1 MASYVAKIGLYNN
14 FVARH
19 YRDRLF
25 YLTDAQYYDS
35 TAYNVWAAPDESLIK
50 VKFCSG
56 DNIITMA
63 DGDYPTSITLTAIS
77 NVAGKTSGGFA
88 HGYPDEGPLSANLYL
103 SDVNGDVNCY
113 LATVEITYPYSG
125 MWCPINYTFDLSQN
139 GDAPKLGGKQLALRL
154 QGGRGL
160 ELLDQ
165 VQVTINS
172 AKYSATIDNSKSY
185 NDNTKLGQLSFD
197 STQIVTSVGAVPNQP
212 VGLVPFPEKGWVLDT
227 IECKPE
233 KFQNSL
239 VKQDGIYTFAMPA
252 YNVSFTPKWKKGN
265 FKIHAAI
272 TPEESGI
279 IQLRKTS
286 GRDGDIITSAEAG
299 DTVYFTFITNP
310 GYAEPKIK
318 LTDGIKW
325 TGPNPAGGTDLG
337 TSITYEANT
346 SEDAVSNGDGGAN
359 TTPANDPVGDEDE
372 GGAVPNGSSNNVA
385 YEYSFEMPAKE
396 VTISAS
402 TEMDVFEVDVSCV
415 PPEGGTASIDDK
427 DLLVKA
433 GTYVKAYQTPRDGYK
448 FHSWK
453 YWKAEDAD
461 DDRKAIESDENR
473 IRYYVFEPRIEE
485 LLDLMSKAKK
495 GSKEYNQYEDEW
507 LALRDCKFNLG
518 YLFKMPIQDV
528 VLQATYEKIP
538 YNVTVSANH
547 NDAGIRM
554 VAINKEFLTEAEYNK
569 LHADDDSAPSYKT
582 YVQNLITNSDSYSTP
597 VEEFEFRKI
606 YTGGVGENVAL
617 VNVTMRPE
625 LYAFLSW
632 TISYG
637 YATNNVL
644 PDEYGVTRFVMPA
657 SDVNVVA
664 NYRKREV
671 VWSTKTM
678 EISRYKHTITVKN
691 TGSAIDTFG
700 NTLSY
705 HLYKDGKRIG
715 TFDRESGNKLSFTLK
730 KSDFDR
736 DIELKIVAESV
747 VNVAN
752 SDSTV
757 SITADGPVKVLY
769 APAPTNMFSYYDGE
783 NFQDV
788 QLQLYDGNSWIEF

>member
-19 YRDRLF
+19 YRARFF

-35 TAYNVWAAPDESLIK
+35 TVYNVWAAADESLIK

-88 HGYPDEGPLSANLYL
+88 HGYPDEGRLSANLYL

-139 GDAPKLGGKQLALRL
+139 GDAPKLAGKQLALRL

-172 AKYSATIDNSKSY
+172 AKYVAQINNHEENKGKLSFYTDHLEEKIGMVPGEKAGIYYLPDEGYVID
-185 NDNTKLGQLSFD
+185 DVRTWPVEFENTMTQVDAGYTFTMPNHNVEFD
-197 STQIVTSVGAVPNQP
+197 ST
-212 VGLVPFPEKGWVLDT
+212 
-227 IECKPE
+227 
-233 KFQNSL
+233 
-239 VKQDGIYTFAMPA
+239 
-252 YNVSFTPKWKKGN
+252 WKKGN

-272 TPEESGI
+272 NPSDAGI

-286 GRDGDIITSAEAG
+286 GIDGDIITSAEAG

-310 GYAEPKIK
+310 GFAEPKKIK
-318 LTDGIKW
+318 LTDDIKY
-325 TGPNPAGGTDLG
+325 TGPTIEGGTDLG

-359 TTPANDPVGDEDE
+359 TTPANGSTNGTNEDE
-372 GGAVPNGSSNNVA
+372 PVPNGSSSHNIA

-396 VTISAS
+396 VTISVS

-415 PPEGGTASIDDK
+415 PPEGGMASIDDK

-433 GTYVKAYQTPRDGYK
+433 GTYVKANQTPRDGYK

-495 GSKEYNQYEDEW
+495 GSKEYNQYEEEW

-528 VLQATYEKIP
+528 VLQATYDKIP

-547 NDAGIRM
+547 NEAGTRLI
-554 VAINKEFLTEAEYNK
+554 AINKEFLTKAQYDS
-569 LHADDDSAPSYKT
+569 LHADDESAPSYEAYIQNMKT
-582 YVQNLITNSDSYSTP
+582 SSDSYSTP

-617 VNVTMRPE
+617 VNVTMLPE
-625 LYAFLSW
+625 LYAFMYW

-637 YATNNVL
+637 YVTNNVL

-657 SDVNVVA
+657 ADVNIVA

-678 EISRYKHTITVKN
+678 EITRYKHTITVKN

-752 SDSTV
+752 DDSTV
-757 SITADGPVKVLY
+757 SITADGPVKLLY
-769 APAPTNMFSYYDGE
+769 APAPTNMFGYYNGDKFE
-783 NFQDV
+783 DV
-788 QLQLYDGNSWIEF
+788 QLHLYNGSEWVEF

>member
-88 HGYPDEGPLSANLYL
+88 HGYPDEGRLSANLYL

-172 AKYSATIDNSKSY
+172 AKYTAQINNHDENHGKLSFYTDHLEEKIGLLPGQTAGIYYLPEEGYVID
-185 NDNTKLGQLSFD
+185 DVRTWPVEFENTMTQIDTGYTFTMPSHNVEFD
-197 STQIVTSVGAVPNQP
+197 ST
-212 VGLVPFPEKGWVLDT
+212 
-227 IECKPE
+227 
-233 KFQNSL
+233 
-239 VKQDGIYTFAMPA
+239 
-252 YNVSFTPKWKKGN
+252 WKKGN

-272 TPEESGI
+272 NPSDAGI

-299 DTVYFTFITNP
+299 DTVYFTYISNP
-310 GYAEPKIK
+310 AYGKPKNVK
-318 LTDGIKW
+318 LTDDLEY
-325 TGPNPAGGTDLG
+325 TGPTPENGTDLG

-346 SEDAVSNGDGGAN
+346 SDEPVSNGDGGTS
-359 TTPANDPVGDEDE
+359 TTPANDTTGDTNTDEPVS
-372 GGAVPNGSSNNVA
+372 NGSANNIA
-385 YEYSFEMPAKE
+385 YEYSFVMPSKE
-396 VTISAS
+396 VTISIIA
-402 TEMDVFEVDVSCV
+402 EEDVFEINASCV
-415 PPEGGTASIDDK
+415 PPEGGTITSDDE
-427 DLLVKA
+427 DLFVKA
-433 GTYVKAYQTPRDGYK
+433 GQYAIVNQTPKDGYK

-453 YWKAEDAD
+453 YWKASEAYDN
-461 DDRKAIESDENR
+461 KKVIESDGDR
-473 IRYYVFEPRIEE
+473 IRYYVFEARIEE
-485 LLDLMSKAKK
+485 LIDLMSKTTQGTKQ
-495 GSKEYNQYEDEW
+495 YNKYEDE
-507 LALRDCKFNLG
+507 LMSVRNCKFNLG
-518 YLFKMPIQDV
+518 YLFKMPIDDV
-528 VLQATYEKIP
+528 VLQATYDKIP

-547 NDAGIRM
+547 IEAGTRLI
-554 VAINKEFLTEAEYNK
+554 AINKEFLTKAQYES
-569 LHADDDSAPSYKT
+569 LHAEDESAPSYEAYIQNMKT
-582 YVQNLITNSDSYSTP
+582 SSDSYSTP
-597 VEEFEFRKI
+597 VDEFVFRKI

-617 VNVTMRPE
+617 VNVTTFPE
-625 LYAFLSW
+625 LYAFMYW

-637 YATNNVL
+637 YVTNNIL

-657 SDVNVVA
+657 ADVNIVA

-705 HLYKDGKRIG
+705 HLYKDGERIG
-715 TFDRESGNKLSFTLK
+715 TFSSEDGNKLSFTLK

-747 VNVAN
+747 ISISNDESV
-752 SDSTV
+752 V
-757 SITADGPVKVLY
+757 SIMEDGPVKVLY